1 MSDFLPAVTKLNGL
15 PSCGSNSHVPDINF
29 LEFLACA
36 LYVLFQQQAI
46 VAESEF
52 EKHVCKASTATA

>member
-1 MSDFLPAVTKLNGL
+1 MNDFIPAVTKLNGL
-15 PSCGSNSHVPDINF
+15 PSCGFNSHVPDINF

-36 LYVLFQQQAI
+36 FYVLFQQQAI

-52 EKHVCKASTATA
+52 EKHACKASTATA